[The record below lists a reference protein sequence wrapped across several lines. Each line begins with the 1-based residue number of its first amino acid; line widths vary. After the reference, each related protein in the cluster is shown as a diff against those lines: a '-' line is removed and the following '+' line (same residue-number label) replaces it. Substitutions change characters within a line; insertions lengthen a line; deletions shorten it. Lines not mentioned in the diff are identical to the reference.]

1 MQANKVKVADHSEV
15 IEGDSTQ
22 QSQVPGLMVLGYPE
36 QTDKYQNLPMQMTQI
51 HFPVKWWPR
60 VSSSHLRS

>member
-1 MQANKVKVADHSEV
+1 MTQANKVKVADHSEV

-36 QTDKYQNLPMQMTQI
+36 QTDKYQNLLMQMTQI
-51 HFPVKWWPR
+51 HFQVK
-60 VSSSHLRS
+60 